1 MTREDVKN
9 KLISDYFYLMYLD
22 CIKFNNDNKFHTN
35 INNCNFIYNKS
46 NEFKKK
52 KKDDIIKNILYAVA
66 K

>member
-1 MTREDVKN
+1 MTQEDVKN

-52 KKDDIIKNILYAVA
+52 
-66 K
+66 